1 MNNIISFLIAT
12 IFIVLVYILHISMYQ
27 WTEKLKKEGCDCADL
42 WHRKYINIIAIILII
57 SITINTF
64 TVFLHFNNNFILFL
78 RFILGIVQMFY
89 YITIIDYI
97 RKLKIKECICSEN
110 WRREFGFIY
119 TIIILVFISLI
130 FLSSLIALLFIK
142 K

>member
-1 MNNIISFLIAT
+1 MNNIIQILIAI

-57 SITINTF
+57 SITINSI
-64 TVFLHFNNNFILFL
+64 FLHFNNNFILFF
-78 RFILGIVQMFY
+78 RFILGIVQIFY

-110 WRREFGFIY
+110 WRREFGFIF
-119 TIIILVFISLI
+119 TIIILVFVSLI
-130 FLSSLIALLFIK
+130 FLSSLIGLLFIK